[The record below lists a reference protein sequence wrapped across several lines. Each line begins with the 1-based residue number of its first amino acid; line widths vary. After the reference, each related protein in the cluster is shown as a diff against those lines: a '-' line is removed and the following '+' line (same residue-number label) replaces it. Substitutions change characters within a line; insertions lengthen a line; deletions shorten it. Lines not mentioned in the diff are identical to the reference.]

1 MSAPDLGSELVA
13 YFQKA
18 AGGRMKVDA
27 STPLLEWGILDS
39 VRILEVAELLKA
51 RAGYALRPGDLKREH
66 FKDVRSIVRLAGAA
80 AKAKAPAR
88 RRKA

>member
-1 MSAPDLGSELVA
+1 MSAPDLASELVA

-18 AGGRMKVDA
+18 AGGGMKVDA

-51 RAGYALRPGDLKREH
+51 RAGYALRPGDLKREN
-66 FKDVRSIVRLAGAA
+66 FKDVGAIVRLAEAGG
-80 AKAKAPAR
+80 KAPAR
-88 RRKA
+88 KRKA

>member
-1 MSAPDLGSELVA
+1 MSAPDLASELVA

-39 VRILEVAELLKA
+39 VRMLEVAELLKA
-51 RAGYALRPGDLKREH
+51 RAGYALRPADLKREH
-66 FKDVRSIVRLAGAA
+66 FKDVRSIVRLAGGA
-80 AKAKAPAR
+80 AKAPAR
-88 RRKA
+88 RKKA